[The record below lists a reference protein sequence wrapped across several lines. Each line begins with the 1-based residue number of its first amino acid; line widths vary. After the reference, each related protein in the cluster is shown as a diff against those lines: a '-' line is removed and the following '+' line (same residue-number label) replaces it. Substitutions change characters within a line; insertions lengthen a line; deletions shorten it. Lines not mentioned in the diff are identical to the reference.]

1 MQMPP
6 SGLPSTSMPDETSQI
21 GDGSAAMSNRKALE
35 SAGSPGP
42 PSQGGAPQA
51 QPGASP
57 APPQAGPPTQ
67 PPPRVPLNQGD
78 MQPGGPIF
86 SQPKFVP
93 HRGWRQEMKIM
104 AAHPQAGPWLG
115 ALAKKITD
123 EEKQTGKQTTPGP

>member
-1 MQMPP
+1 
-6 SGLPSTSMPDETSQI
+6 
-21 GDGSAAMSNRKALE
+21 
-35 SAGSPGP
+35 
-42 PSQGGAPQA
+42 
-51 QPGASP
+51 
-57 APPQAGPPTQ
+57 
-67 PPPRVPLNQGD
+67 